1 MSLQYVVPLLP
12 VAITVKRELSSLGRS
27 ICGKRIAGDCYGVF
41 DVFFGDVKCS
51 VLGTLVRDFAV
62 EKKTA
67 INANEVG
74 E

>member
-1 MSLQYVVPLLP
+1 VSVGCC
-12 VAITVKRELSSLGRS
+12 KELYYHLCVFVESPR
-27 ICGKRIAGDCYGVF
+27 RIFRDCDGVF
-41 DVFFGDVKCS
+41 GVFFGDVESS